1 MHDYENN
8 KPLISIVVPVYKV
21 PYDLLHKCLDSI
33 CAQTSKNFEAILIDD
48 GSPDDCGKI
57 CDEYAAR
64 NPFMRV
70 IHKKNEGL
78 SVVRN
83 TGIDNAAGDWVCF
96 VDGDDWIEPNTV
108 EFAEEYVRECGDGDI
123 LIWDEYYDIEGTV
136 KKNCFLGE
144 EVEGTLCFQGDE
156 CEALIDR
163 ILPPKVTKPSPLA
176 IVDIGTAN
184 ARAYRKA
191 FLQENKVYNQP
202 GLKRTQDNVFN
213 LWAFH
218 KANKVYYRCQRLY
231 HYVYNETAAT
241 QKYTPDIAD
250 TMYFLYECMHDF
262 ICKTHN
268 TKEYHQRL
276 YLRFVRVLSRC
287 FELNYA
293 NPHNPA
299 KLSDRRKAAAADME
313 RPLFQQT
320 ISQCDTSDQAF
331 RIKLICFLLRNKL
344 YVGMFALTRLNAMTR
359 NLRLKL
365 RKN

>member
-1 MHDYENN
+1 MNDR
-8 KPLISIVVPVYKV
+8 PLITIVVPVYKV
-21 PYDLLHKCLDSI
+21 PYNLLYKCLNSI

-48 GSPDDCGKI
+48 GSPDDCGRI
-57 CDEYAAR
+57 CDEYAEQHS
-64 NPFMRV
+64 FMRV
-70 IHKKNEGL
+70 IHQKNGGL

-83 TGIDNAAGDWVCF
+83 NGIDNAKGDWVCF

-108 EFAEEYVRECGDGDI
+108 EFAEAYIRECGDGDV
-123 LIWDEYYDIEGTV
+123 LIWDEYYDIEDTV

-191 FLQENKVYNQP
+191 FLQDNHVYNQP

-218 KANKVYYRCQRLY
+218 KANKVYYRCERLY

-241 QKYTPDIAD
+241 QKYTSDIAD
-250 TMYFLYECMHDF
+250 TMYFLYECMDDF
-262 ICKTHN
+262 VRKTHD
-268 TKEYHQRL
+268 TEKYYQRL
-276 YLRFVRVLSRC
+276 YLRFIRVLSRC

-293 NPHNPA
+293 NPNNPA
-299 KLSDRRKAAAADME
+299 KLSVRLKAAASDME
-313 RPLFQQT
+313 RPLFKQT
-320 ISQCDTSDQAF
+320 IFKCDTSDQAF

>member
-1 MHDYENN
+1 MHE
-8 KPLISIVVPVYKV
+8 KPLITIVVPVYKV

-33 CAQTSKNFEAILIDD
+33 CAQTSGNFEAILIDD

-57 CDEYAAR
+57 CDEYAEK

-70 IHKKNEGL
+70 IHQQNGGL

-83 TGIDNAAGDWVCF
+83 NGIDNAKGDWVCF

-108 EFAEEYVRECGDGDI
+108 EFAEEYVRECGDGDV
-123 LIWDEYYDIEGTV
+123 LIWDEYYDIGETV

-144 EVEGTLCFQGDE
+144 NVEGTLCFQGAE
-156 CEALIDR
+156 CEKLIDR
-163 ILPPKVTKPSPLA
+163 ILPPKIAKPSPLA

-191 FLQENKVYNQP
+191 FLQENQVYNQP

-218 KANKVYYRCQRLY
+218 KAEKIYYRCERLY
-231 HYVYNETAAT
+231 HYVYSPEAAT
-241 QKYTPDIAD
+241 RKYTPDVAD
-250 TMYFLYECMHDF
+250 TMYFLYECMDDF
-262 ICKTHN
+262 VCKTHD
-268 TKEYHQRL
+268 TESYHQRL
-276 YLRFVRVLSRC
+276 YLRFVRVLQRC

-293 NPHNPA
+293 NPKNPKNLAARLKEA
-299 KLSDRRKAAAADME
+299 KADME
-313 RPLFQQT
+313 RPLFKKA
-320 ISQCDTSDQAF
+320 IYGCDVSGQAF
-331 RIKLICFLLRNKL
+331 RIQLICFLLRNKL
-344 YVGMFALTRLNAMTR
+344 YLAMFGLTRINAATR

-365 RKN
+365 RKG